1 MKIRHLL
8 LPSGITE
15 GIPLLIEAR
24 WTPEQAV
31 AVFELLDDLREQ
43 IVRHYT
49 PQIQAYYR
57 GNRVQ
62 DGRPQGAN
70 PEIDSEPF

>member
-1 MKIRHLL
+1 MKIRHLM

-15 GIPLLIEAR
+15 GIPVLIEAR

-43 IVRHYT
+43 IVRHYSS
-49 PQIQAYYR
+49 QIQAYYLE
-57 GNRVQ
+57 NRVP
-62 DGRPQGAN
+62 DGRPSN
-70 PEIDSEPF
+70 TDPEIDGDPF